1 MSSPPHE
8 NPRGFA
14 LIAVLLVIG
23 ASTLAVTI
31 FLRWSSAEIAIAS
44 ASAER
49 SRSRLL
55 VDSGIA
61 IVLSELEAQREVIL
75 EGRRPGLERTY
86 VVHEGPVVSSIIRL
100 LSVGPQRE
108 NLAPVGG
115 LLDLN
120 RATSEELQATGALTQ
135 DQADRIIETRS
146 TMSGGRYRS
155 LEDLLNI
162 TSDDGTFIVT
172 PEMMYGPLE
181 DLRPAREVLAL
192 EEDRGERALRA
203 LGTTRTSRLPDLLT
217 VHSFEPLVQRDGTWR
232 IDVSVPYSEELG
244 LRFDRTF
251 GEGAGEALRRIKA
264 NVDLKD
270 DVTLGAIT
278 AQVTDLPDQADILD
292 TITAEGRW
300 ASGRIDINT
309 APLEV
314 LQTLPGLDSESA
326 AALVDARE
334 SLGASAQ
341 ADIPWPRDRN
351 LITSSTMTGLYGL
364 ITNRTWLWKLRFAAG
379 TVPSEDT
386 DSALENPVMVELV
399 VDLSGPR
406 PRLASFRDIGRLDL
420 AARLLERIP
429 LAEAA
434 PFVTTSED
442 EPPFAASDDSEEPEA
457 DSLLDSLARF
467 EEGLQPAEEVSFETS
482 EPSAGTPTGASS
494 EEQRPRGRWSSD

>member
-1 MSSPPHE
+1 MTSRPHE
-8 NPRGFA
+8 TRRGFT

-31 FLRWSSAEIAIAS
+31 FLKWSSAEIAIAS

-61 IVLSELEAQREVIL
+61 IVLSELRAQREVIL
-75 EGRRPGLERTY
+75 EGRRPEIERTY

-100 LSVGPQRE
+100 LSIGPEQE
-108 NLAPVGG
+108 PLAPVGG

-120 RATSEELQATGALTQ
+120 RATSEQLQATGALTQ

-155 LEDLLNI
+155 LEDLLSI

-203 LGTTRTSRLPDLLT
+203 IGITRTSRLSDLLT
-217 VHSFEPLVQRDGTWR
+217 VHSFEPLLQREGTWR
-232 IDVSVPYSEELG
+232 IDISVPYSEELG

-251 GEGAGEALRRIKA
+251 GEGAGEALRRIKTA
-264 NVDLKD
+264 VDLKD
-270 DVTLGAIT
+270 DVTLGAVV
-278 AQVTDLPDQADILD
+278 AQVVDIADQASTLD
-292 TITAEGRW
+292 TLTAEGRW

-314 LQTLPGLDSESA
+314 LRTLPGLDSESA
-326 AALVDARE
+326 AALVDARD
-334 SLGASAQ
+334 SLGSSAL
-341 ADIPWPRDRN
+341 AGITWPRDQK
-351 LITSSTMTGLYGL
+351 LITPSTMYGLYGR

-379 TVPSEDT
+379 TVPSDDI
-386 DSALENPVMVELV
+386 DSALENPVLVELV

-406 PRLASFRDIGRLDL
+406 PRLASLRDIGRLEL

-434 PFVTTSED
+434 PFETTSAE
-442 EPPFAASDDSEEPEA
+442 ERPFAPGDDSEELEE

-482 EPSAGTPTGASS
+482 APSAETPSEASS

>member
-1 MSSPPHE
+1 MMSPSHE
-8 NPRGFA
+8 VRRGFA

-55 VDSGIA
+55 VDSGVA

-75 EGRRPGLERTY
+75 EGRRPQLERTY
-86 VVHEGPVVSSIIRL
+86 VVHEGAVVSSIIRL
-100 LSVGPQRE
+100 LSVGPERE
-108 NLAPVGG
+108 PLVPVGG

-120 RATSEELQATGALTQ
+120 RATSDQLQATGALTQ

-155 LEDLLNI
+155 LEDLLSI
-162 TSDDGTFIVT
+162 TSDDGSFIVT
-172 PEMMYGPLE
+172 PEMIYGPLE

-203 LGTTRTSRLPDLLT
+203 LGTTRTSRLSDLLT
-217 VHSFEPLVQRDGTWR
+217 VHSFEPMVQRDGTWR
-232 IDVSVPYSEELG
+232 IDISVPYSEELG

-251 GEGAGEALRRIKA
+251 GEGAGEALRRIKTS
-264 NVDLKD
+264 VDLKD
-270 DVTLGAIT
+270 DVTLGAVV
-278 AQVTDLPDQADILD
+278 AQVVDIADQARTLD
-292 TITAEGRW
+292 TLTAEGRW

-326 AALVDARE
+326 SALVDVRD
-334 SLGASAQ
+334 SLNASAQ
-341 ADIPWPRDRN
+341 ADITWPRDQN
-351 LITSSTMTGLYGL
+351 LITPSTMYGLYGL

-406 PRLASFRDIGRLDL
+406 PRLASLRDIGRLDL
-420 AARLLERIP
+420 AARLLEQVP

-434 PFVTTSED
+434 PFETTFD
-442 EPPFAASDDSEEPEA
+442 DARPFEAGDDSEEPEA
-457 DSLLDSLARF
+457 GSLLDSLARF
-467 EEGLQPAEEVSFETS
+467 EEGLKPPEEESFEGS
-482 EPSAGTPTGASS
+482 EPSSEAPSATPS
-494 EEQRPRGRWSSD
+494 EEQGPRGRWSSD